1 MNGST
6 LDVLVAT
13 MASWPLSSALR
24 KSQWVYPLVNTG
36 HVLGLA
42 LLVGAI
48 TTLDVRLL
56 GAGRTV
62 ALVPAAH
69 LLIRVARA
77 GFVLAVAMGGL
88 LFLARPDDYAFSQ
101 LFRIKLLLISVALI
115 NIYTLHRSMPWR
127 MLMAGGDAVD
137 GPAHPRIQFAAIVSM
152 LAWLGVVLAGRLIGY
167 R

>member
-1 MNGST
+1 M
-6 LDVLVAT
+6 LDALVAA
-13 MASWPLSSALR
+13 MAGWPLSGALR

-62 ALVPAAH
+62 ALVPAAQ
-69 LLIRVARA
+69 LLMRVARV
-77 GFVLAVAMGGL
+77 GFVLAVAMGAL
-88 LFLARPDDYAFSQ
+88 LFIARPADYAFNS
-101 LFRIKLLLISVALI
+101 LFQIKLLLISVALL
-115 NIYTLHRSMPWR
+115 NMYSLHRSKPWR
-127 MLMAGGDAVD
+127 ALMAGGDAAV
-137 GPAHPRIQFAAIVSM
+137 GPVHPRIRLAAMVSM

>member
-1 MNGST
+1 M
-6 LDVLVAT
+6 LDALVAA

-56 GAGRTV
+56 GVGRTV
-62 ALVPAAH
+62 ALVPAAQ
-69 LLIRVARA
+69 LLIRVARV
-77 GFVLAVAMGGL
+77 GFALAVAMGAL
-88 LFLARPDDYAFSQ
+88 LFIARPVDYAFNQ
-101 LFRIKLLLISVALI
+101 LFQIKLLLISLALV
-115 NIYTLHRSMPWR
+115 NMYSLHRSTPWQA
-127 MLMAGGDAVD
+127 LMAGGDTVD
-137 GPAHPRIQFAAIVSM
+137 APLHPRIQFAAIVSM
-152 LAWLGVVLAGRLIGY
+152 LTWPSVVLVGRLIGY

>member
-1 MNGST
+1 M
-6 LDVLVAT
+6 LDALIAA

-56 GAGRTV
+56 GVGRTV
-62 ALVPAAH
+62 ALVPVAQ
-69 LLIRVARA
+69 LLIRVARV
-77 GFVLAVAMGGL
+77 GFVLAVAMGAL
-88 LFLARPDDYAFSQ
+88 LFIARPADYAVNQ
-101 LFRIKLLLISVALI
+101 LFQIKLLLIIVALV
-115 NIYTLHRSMPWR
+115 NIYSLHRSRPWR
-127 MLMAGGDAVD
+127 VLMAGGDAVY
-137 GPAHPRIQFAAIVSM
+137 GPVHPRIQFAAMVSM
-152 LAWLGVVLAGRLIGY
+152 LTWLGVVLAGRLIGY

>member
-1 MNGST
+1 M
-6 LDVLVAT
+6 LDALVAA

-62 ALVPAAH
+62 ALVPAAQ
-69 LLIRVARA
+69 LLIRVARV
-77 GFVLAVAMGGL
+77 GFVLAIAMGAL
-88 LFLARPDDYAFSQ
+88 LFIARPTDYAFNQ
-101 LFRIKLLLISVALI
+101 LFQIKLLLISVALV
-115 NIYTLHRSMPWR
+115 NIYSLHRSMPWR
-127 MLMAGGDAVD
+127 VLMAGGDAVD
-137 GPAHPRIQFAAIVSM
+137 GPVHPRIQFAAIVSM
-152 LAWLGVVLAGRLIGY
+152 LAWFSVVLVGRLIGY

>member
-1 MNGST
+1 M
-6 LDVLVAT
+6 LDALVAA
-13 MASWPLSSALR
+13 MGSWPLSSALR

-62 ALVPAAH
+62 ALVPAAQ
-69 LLIRVARA
+69 LLIRVARV
-77 GFVLAVAMGGL
+77 GFVLAVAMGAL
-88 LFLARPDDYAFSQ
+88 LFIARPADYAFNQ
-101 LFRIKLLLISVALI
+101 LFQIKLLLISVALV
-115 NIYTLHRSMPWR
+115 NIYSLHRSMPWR
-127 MLMAGGDAVD
+127 VLMAGSDAVD
-137 GPAHPRIQFAAIVSM
+137 GPVHPRIQFAAIVSM
-152 LAWLGVVLAGRLIGY
+152 LAWFSVVLVGRLIGY